1 MVQRMRTLSQENL
14 TQYEMWLHCLKVED
28 LLWFRAVQDF
38 GERGGGGGVVVTR
51 LKKMS
56 RV

>member
-1 MVQRMRTLSQENL
+1 MRTLSQENL